1 MKQPGRSERFRTT
14 FESKALGQTDF
25 RIERGTAVTLLLCGV
40 EQGVM
45 RDLDETDLEIL
56 QLLLSNARRP
66 YSDIA
71 DVVGLSA
78 PAVSDRVD
86 RLEEVGVIQRF
97 TLDVDRSQLR
107 TGIPVLVSLDVGGD
121 AQSVASTRATLLDAG
136 AVEHVFTTAEADLV
150 VFARV
155 PDNDIASW
163 LADTVTEDVVDEFE
177 VTLLAGADWSPD
189 LGGTEFALTCAQCGN
204 TVDSEGTAARIDGD
218 LYQFCCPSCE
228 ARFEEKYEQLRQE
241 AD

>member
-1 MKQPGRSERFRTT
+1 
-14 FESKALGQTDF
+14 
-25 RIERGTAVTLLLCGV
+25 
-40 EQGVM
+40 M

-78 PAVSDRVD
+78 PAVSDRVA
-86 RLEEVGVIQRF
+86 RLQEMGIINRF
-97 TLDVDRSQLR
+97 TLDIDRSQLR
-107 TGIPVLVSLDVGGD
+107 KGIPVLVTLE
-121 AQSVASTRATLLDAG
+121 VASDGGTVSSIRETLLDAD

-150 VFARV
+150 AFARV
-155 PDNDIASW
+155 PDNDIAGW
-163 LADTVTEDVVDEFE
+163 LADTVEDDDVDDFQ
-177 VTLLAGADWSPD
+177 VTLLSKADWSPD
-189 LGGTEFALTCAQCGN
+189 LGGTEFALSCAQCGN
-204 TVDSEGTAARIDGD
+204 TVDSEGSAARIDGT

-228 ARFEEKYEQLRQE
+228 ARFQEKYESLQQE

>member
-1 MKQPGRSERFRTT
+1 
-14 FESKALGQTDF
+14 
-25 RIERGTAVTLLLCGV
+25 
-40 EQGVM
+40 M

-56 QLLLSNARRP
+56 QLLMSNARRP

-78 PAVSDRVD
+78 PAVSDRVA
-86 RLEEVGVIQRF
+86 RLQEMGIINRF

-107 TGIPVLVSLDVGGD
+107 KGIPVLLTLDIGSSSQDVSSLKE
-121 AQSVASTRATLLDAG
+121 TLLSEG
-136 AVEHVFTTAEADLV
+136 SVEHVFTTAEADLV
-150 VFARV
+150 VYARV

-163 LADTVTEDVVDEFE
+163 LADTVDEGAVEDFG
-177 VTLLAGADWSPD
+177 VTLLSAADWSPD
-189 LGGTEFALTCAQCGN
+189 LGGTEFALSCAQCGN
-204 TVDSEGTAARIDGD
+204 TVDNEGTAARIGGE

-228 ARFEEKYEQLRQE
+228 TRFTEKYEQLQQG

>member
-1 MKQPGRSERFRTT
+1 
-14 FESKALGQTDF
+14 
-25 RIERGTAVTLLLCGV
+25 
-40 EQGVM
+40 M

-78 PAVSDRVD
+78 PAVSDRVA
-86 RLEEVGVIQRF
+86 RLQEMGIIDRF

-107 TGIPVLVSLDVGGD
+107 EGISVLVTIAVAPAGPDVSSIKG
-121 AQSVASTRATLLDAG
+121 TLLDEG
-136 AVEHVFTTAEADLV
+136 AVEHVFTTAESDLV
-150 VFARV
+150 VYARV
-155 PDNDIASW
+155 PDNDVAGW
-163 LADTVTEDVVDEFE
+163 LADVVDGGAIDDVD
-177 VTLLAGADWSPD
+177 VTLLAAADWSPD

-204 TVDSEGTAARIDGD
+204 TVDSEGTATRIDGE

-228 ARFEEKYEQLRQE
+228 SRFVEKYEQLQQE
-241 AD
+241 AE

>member
-1 MKQPGRSERFRTT
+1 
-14 FESKALGQTDF
+14 
-25 RIERGTAVTLLLCGV
+25 
-40 EQGVM
+40 M

-56 QLLLSNARRP
+56 QLLMANARRP

-78 PAVSDRVD
+78 PAVSDRVA
-86 RLEEVGVIQRF
+86 RLQDMGVINRF

-107 TGIPVLVSLDVGGD
+107 SGIPVLITLE
-121 AQSVASTRATLLDAG
+121 VASTGPEVPSVKESLLEEG

-163 LADTVTEDVVDEFE
+163 LSDTFEEGTVDDFG
-177 VTLLAGADWSPD
+177 VTLLAAADWSPD

-204 TVDSEGTAARIDGD
+204 TVDSEGTATRIDGT

-228 ARFEEKYEQLRQE
+228 TRFEEKYDHLQQG

>member
-1 MKQPGRSERFRTT
+1 
-14 FESKALGQTDF
+14 
-25 RIERGTAVTLLLCGV
+25 
-40 EQGVM
+40 M

-71 DVVGLSA
+71 DVVGLSP
-78 PAVSDRVD
+78 PAVSDRVA
-86 RLEEVGVIQRF
+86 RLEEIGVINRF

-107 TGIPVLVSLDVGGD
+107 GGIPVLITLDLASGGRAVG
-121 AQSVASTRATLLDAG
+121 SIRAHLLDEG

-150 VFARV
+150 VYARV

-163 LADTVTEDVVDEFE
+163 LADSLDDDAYDDFE
-177 VTLLAGADWSPD
+177 VTLLAGADWTPD
-189 LGGTEFALTCAQCGN
+189 MGGTEFALTCAQCGN
-204 TVDSEGTAARIDGD
+204 TVDSEGTATRIDGE

-228 ARFEEKYEQLRQE
+228 RRFEEKYEELQQE

>member
-1 MKQPGRSERFRTT
+1 
-14 FESKALGQTDF
+14 
-25 RIERGTAVTLLLCGV
+25 
-40 EQGVM
+40 M

-56 QLLLSNARRP
+56 QLLMSNARRP

-78 PAVSDRVD
+78 PAVSDRVA
-86 RLEEVGVIQRF
+86 RLQEMGIIQRF

-107 TGIPVLVSLDVGGD
+107 KGIPVLLTLDVGSSGPD
-121 AQSVASTRATLLDAG
+121 VSSLRQTLLSEG

-150 VFARV
+150 VYARV

-163 LADTVTEDVVDEFE
+163 LADTLEEGAIDDFG
-177 VTLLAGADWSPD
+177 VTLLAAVDWSPD

-204 TVDSEGTAARIDGD
+204 TVDSEGTATRIGGD

-228 ARFEEKYEQLRQE
+228 ARFTEKYEQLQQE